1 MKVLAGLHHFPSDM
15 GCVATIG
22 NFDGVHLGH
31 QAILQKL
38 QEKSRE
44 LNLPSVILTFE
55 PQPAEFFLGKDA
67 FARLSSL
74 REKIEIFSKYGIDYV
89 CRLKF
94 NQDMASMTAEA
105 FANTCLLDLLQL
117 RYLIVGSDFQ
127 FGANRQGNAL
137 LLSDYFKAAHRELEI
152 FPDFEVSGQRVS
164 STRIR
169 NLLREG
175 MLGQAAKLLGR
186 TYSICGRVVIGN
198 RQGCKWGIPTAN
210 IALHRKSPPFTGVF
224 FVKVRRSNGKIYNG
238 VANLGIRP
246 TVDGTK
252 TVLEVHLLN
261 FKENLYTERL
271 QVFFLH
277 KLRDEIKFP
286 NLDELIHQIKN
297 DIVAAE
303 HYFSDS
309 RMNLTLL
316 AE

>member
-1 MKVLAGLHHFPSDM
+1 MKILAGLHRFPSDM

-31 QAILQKL
+31 QAILKRLQQKA
-38 QEKSRE
+38 RE
-44 LNLPSVILTFE
+44 LNLPSVVLTFE
-55 PQPAEFFLGKDA
+55 PQPAEFFLGKDTL
-67 FARLSSL
+67 ARLSTF
-74 REKIEIFSKYGIDYV
+74 REKVEIFSRFGIDYI

-94 NQDMASMTAEA
+94 NSEMAAMSAET
-105 FANTCLLDLLQL
+105 FAKKYLLDLLQL
-117 RYLIVGSDFQ
+117 RYLTVGNDFQ

-137 LLSDYFKAAHRELEI
+137 LLNDYFKAQGRELEI
-152 FPDFEVSGQRVS
+152 FPDFEMNGKRVS

-169 NLLREG
+169 KLLKEG
-175 MLGQAAKLLGR
+175 RLTQAASLLGR
-186 TYSICGRVVIGN
+186 TYSISGRVVVGN

-210 IALHRKSPPFTGVF
+210 IALNRKIPPFTGVF
-224 FVKVRRSNGKIYNG
+224 CVEVKRNNGKIYHG

-261 FKENLYTERL
+261 FQENLYSERL

-286 NLDELIHQIKN
+286 NLEELIQQIRN

-303 HYFSDS
+303 RYFSNS
-309 RMNLTLL
+309 RLNLTLL